1 MARYTGP
8 DCKLCRREGCKLFLK
23 GDRCTSGK
31 CPFDKHDSSARGRD
45 TLPSVP
51 GPHGDARKKLKEY
64 GKQLR
69 EKEKVKRFY
78 GVLERQFHNY
88 YIKAAKME
96 GMAGENLLV
105 LLERRLDNTVY
116 RMGFGASRSES
127 RQLTLHDHITV
138 NGKKVNIPSYSVRVG
153 DVIAVNPN
161 SKNKESVKSMIEAMA
176 TANAPKWLEV
186 DAANACAKVVALPAR
201 EDVNFNFNE
210 QLIVELYSK

>member
-31 CPFDKHDSSARGRD
+31 CPFDKVETGVRGRD
-45 TLPSVP
+45 AAPAAP
-51 GPHGDARKKLKEY
+51 GQHGAAKKKLREY
-64 GKQLR
+64 GMQLR

-88 YIKAAKME
+88 YLKAEKLE
-96 GMAGENLLV
+96 GMAGENLLI
-105 LLERRLDNTVY
+105 LLERRLDNAVF
-116 RMGFGASRSES
+116 RMGFGQSRDES

-153 DVIAVNPN
+153 DVIAV
-161 SKNKESVKSMIEAMA
+161 SEIGRTDAVKALIEAMA
-176 TANAPKWLEV
+176 SKSAPKWLEI
-186 DAANACAKVVALPAR
+186 DAEKAQAKVIALPTR